1 MRLHPILALG
11 LAATALAACTKSRV
25 DPIPPADAVQAEEA
39 AADEALALPMPPPP
53 PPPVAMAPTSG
64 IVVTGS
70 RIASP
75 KMGMEPGWMPP
86 PPVGRDRFT
95 AISENPFRVA

>member
-25 DPIPPADAVQAEEA
+25 DPIPPTDAVQAEEA
-39 AADEALALPMPPPP
+39 AAADAELALPMPPPP
-53 PPPVAMAPTSG
+53 PPAQMAAPSP
-64 IVVTGS
+64 IVVAGS

-75 KMGMEPGWMPP
+75 NMRMDLYWVPP
-86 PPVGRDRFT
+86 PPAGRDRFT
-95 AISENPFRVA
+95 AISE